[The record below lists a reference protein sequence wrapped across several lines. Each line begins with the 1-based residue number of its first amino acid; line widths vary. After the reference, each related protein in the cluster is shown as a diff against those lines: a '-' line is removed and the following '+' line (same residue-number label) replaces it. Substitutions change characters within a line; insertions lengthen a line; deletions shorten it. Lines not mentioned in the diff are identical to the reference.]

1 MHNFEWKGCSNERK
15 IELCFSNKKK
25 LNYENLKESLSDPN
39 NENVKLN
46 TGIKEIT
53 VNNPKYSISN
63 F

>member
-1 MHNFEWKGCSNERK
+1 MNEKGAAMNEK
-15 IELCFSNKKK
+15 LNYVLAIKKK

>member
-1 MHNFEWKGCSNERK
+1 MNEK
-15 IELCFSNKKK
+15 LNYVLAIKKK